1 MPDARVLPGCRTAPC
16 LPIGRSFRL
25 ITLAL
30 ALAATVACS
39 GGGTT
44 DAAPAAGRGAGAGRE
59 GRGGAVV
66 VVTSRVAE
74 KPMAVKIRVVG
85 NVEPASTVNVR
96 SQVTGPIMGVHFT
109 EGQDVTAGQ
118 LLFTIDP
125 RPLETSLRQAQAT
138 LARDMAQLKNAEA
151 QQARS
156 ADLLKQGLV
165 AQAAHD
171 ALVAT
176 TEALT
181 ATVAADRA
189 ASESLQRQLTDTRI
203 TAPMAGRTG
212 AILAHPGTL
221 VTANGATALVVI
233 NQIAPVSV
241 SFAVPARLLGDV
253 RSAAGTRRL
262 RAEAALAG
270 DATASVVGEVNFVD
284 NTVDPSTDTIRLK
297 ATFPNRDQRLWPG
310 AFVEVTLNLSTR
322 PAAVVVPTAA
332 IQASQQGQM
341 VYVVKADQTA
351 EARPVTVAWTEGN
364 EAVIDRGLTAGETV
378 VTDGQ
383 LRLTPGARVSAAA
396 PPAAAAAAAP
406 QTGTTR

>member
-1 MPDARVLPGCRTAPC
+1 
-16 LPIGRSFRL
+16 
-25 ITLAL
+25 
-30 ALAATVACS
+30 
-39 GGGTT
+39 
-44 DAAPAAGRGAGAGRE
+44 
-59 GRGGAVV
+59 
-66 VVTSRVAE
+66 
-74 KPMAVKIRVVG
+74 
-85 NVEPASTVNVR
+85 
-96 SQVTGPIMGVHFT
+96 
-109 EGQDVTAGQ
+109 
-118 LLFTIDP
+118 
-125 RPLETSLRQAQAT
+125 
-138 LARDMAQLKNAEA
+138 MAQLKNAEA

-165 AQAAHD
+165 AQATHD
-171 ALVAT
+171 GLVAT
-176 TEALT
+176 SEALG

-189 ASESLQRQLTDTRI
+189 AAESLQRQLTDTRI

-221 VTANGATALVVI
+221 VTANGAAALVVI
-233 NQIAPVSV
+233 NQISPVSV
-241 SFAVPARLLGDV
+241 SFAVPARLLGDL
-253 RSAAGTRRL
+253 RSAGSTRRL

-270 DATASVVGEVNFVD
+270 DAKSSVVGEVNFVD

-341 VYVVKADQTA
+341 VYVVKAGNTA
-351 EARPVTVAWTEGN
+351 EARPVVVAWTEGN

-396 PPAAAAAAAP
+396 PPAAAAAAE
-406 QTGTTR
+406 TGTTR